1 MNTTTLN
8 FTVSS
13 SSTNIALTA
22 TPIVLKGAT
31 TLVLS
36 LTGVSEE
43 DFKVDILTI
52 NWGDGSLTET
62 YKRDIFFNYRTSS
75 IFDEVLY
82 GKIGGSVLSV
92 YNHDY
97 INQTSNYGVPYTL
110 NIVIQKNNGKYISIQ
125 QPISSYWGS
134 YYDDLSDLNIL
145 DTQVLPLTGNNSF
158 ISLESGNGTV
168 FAANL
173 Q

>member
-82 GKIGGSVLSV
+82 GKLGGSVLSV

-158 ISLESGNGTV
+158 ISLESGNGSV

>member
-158 ISLESGNGTV
+158 ISLESGNGSV

>member
-75 IFDEVLY
+75 IFDEVLD
-82 GKIGGSVLSV
+82 GKLGGSVLSV

-158 ISLESGNGTV
+158 ISLESGNGSV

>member
-75 IFDEVLY
+75 IFNEVLY
-82 GKIGGSVLSV
+82 GKLGGSVLSV

-97 INQTSNYGVPYTL
+97 INQTSNYSVPYTL

-134 YYDDLSDLNIL
+134 YYDDLNDLTIL
-145 DTQVLPLTGNNSF
+145 DTQILPLTSNSSF
-158 ISLESGNGTV
+158 ISLEGGNGSV